1 MDRARRTLA
10 GRYELLEVLGRGG
23 MGVVYRAQD
32 LVLRR
37 TVAVKVLPAELAE
50 EQPAHVARFEREA
63 RAAASLAHPRIV
75 AVFDTGI
82 DEGTRFIAMECVS
95 GASLAA
101 VLGDRAP
108 LDPASAARIGEQ
120 VADAL
125 AAAHAAGLVHRDI
138 KPANVMLGAD
148 GAVKV
153 LDFGIAR
160 ADGHTTLTQ
169 EQSVLGS
176 AAYMAPEQAQGE
188 RADER
193 SDIYSLGCLLY
204 ALLTGRPPFAG
215 DSAAA
220 VLHQHLSADPR
231 PPREANRAVPAALE
245 ALVLAMLAKPPAGR
259 PQSAAQVRDELAAL
273 AGPAAAPVG
282 RARPV
287 AAAAAPGT
295 ARALAPTA
303 LTRVLGATGLTGA
316 TGATGGTAVTR
327 ALAALPPRRRRPLA
341 VAALAGCV
349 LLVALIVLLGAG
361 GSTPRA
367 GTAARRG
374 TTVARRTATSSSSG
388 APKATA
394 PASASRSAAAT
405 VPPPSVAAAA
415 GALTSL
421 ITQDVQA
428 GTLAARAAQQ
438 LTSRLSAVLN
448 SFERGNAAGAQ
459 RGLVGFGQLT
469 GVLVS
474 RGEVTAPAAPP
485 LNAALSALAAALARS
500 APAADAPAPEATPPA
515 PAPAGQPPGHAD
527 KARGHGDKHGG
538 GGD

>member
-1 MDRARRTLA
+1 MSGMDGPRRTLA

-82 DEGTRFIAMECVS
+82 DDGTRFIAMECVS

-101 VLGDRAP
+101 ILADRAP
-108 LDPASAARIGEQ
+108 LDPARAAKIGEQ

-125 AAAHAAGLVHRDI
+125 AAAHAAGLIHRDI
-138 KPANVMLGAD
+138 KPANVMLAED
-148 GAVKV
+148 GSVKV

-160 ADGHTTLTQ
+160 AHGHTTLTQ

-204 ALLTGRPPFAG
+204 AMLTGRPPFAG

-220 VLHQHLSADPR
+220 VLHQQVSADPR
-231 PPREANRAVPAALE
+231 PLHETNRAVPAALE
-245 ALVLAMLAKPPAGR
+245 ALVLSMLAKSPASR

-273 AGPAAAPVG
+273 SGPATGPVGHARPIAAPAT
-282 RARPV
+282 RR
-287 AAAAAPGT
+287 T
-295 ARALAPTA
+295 ARGRAPTA
-303 LTRVLGATGLTGA
+303 VTRVLGATGTAGA
-316 TGATGGTAVTR
+316 TAATRAVAAVPPR
-327 ALAALPPRRRRPLA
+327 ARRPAALAA
-341 VAALAGCV
+341 VAGCA
-349 LLVALIVLLGAG
+349 LLVALILLMAGG

-367 GTAARRG
+367 RTSAQRGSTAARR
-374 TTVARRTATSSSSG
+374 TAGSSSTGVPKSTSTASG
-388 APKATA
+388 PSSRAATA
-394 PASASRSAAAT
+394 S
-405 VPPPSVAAAA
+405 PPSVGAAA

-421 ITQDVQA
+421 IAQDVQA
-428 GTLAARAAQQ
+428 GTIAQRAAQQ
-438 LTSRLSAVLN
+438 ITTRLGDVLG
-448 SFERGNAAGAQ
+448 SFESGNAADAQ
-459 RGLVGFGQLT
+459 RRLADLGQLA
-469 GVLVS
+469 GVLAS
-474 RGEVTAPAAPP
+474 REEVTPPAAPP
-485 LNAALSALAAALARS
+485 LNAALSTLAVALTRA
-500 APAADAPAPEATPPA
+500 APAEEAPAPVPA
-515 PAPAGQPPGHAD
+515 PTPPGHAD
-527 KARGHGDKHGG
+527 KPKGHGDKHGG